1 MDILSYVLSKK
12 YTDNAVSNIA
22 NFKVHVVESLPTSG
36 VANTFYLISSAENSS
51 STLYIW
57 AENTSKFE
65 IVGTTELTLSNYYT
79 KDEVTVLLNNV
90 KVDLTGYA
98 TESWVT
104 AAIEALK
111 IPDAYDDTELRT
123 LINNKANSDHTHDEY
138 ALKDHKHSE
147 YLTEHQSL
155 EDYAKKSDLFSKSY
169 NDLTDK
175 PEIPSIEGL
184 ATENYVKAA
193 IAEAELSGEDVD
205 LSGYAT
211 KDYVAEEINKIE
223 FPEAEIYKV
232 DFNAPDYAKA
242 VEAYNNGKVLVLINA
257 APDVNSYAVMNYVSE
272 KYITFTKFLTSRSEA
287 YGSFNTYYLSPA
299 NTWEVSKEVRL
310 NKVEA
315 NPSEEST
322 GELSKVRIGK
332 EIFTIPQ
339 VPSLAGYATEEFV
352 NKKIAEAELNDKDI
366 DLEAYYTKSEVDAKI
381 PNIEN
386 LATKEE
392 IKNLDN
398 SIGFIP
404 LDERTMCQVIDDTY
418 ATKEEV
424 DQKISEIKPSDIDLS
439 NYATLADIQI
449 GEEFITDIT
458 VGHLKAGSQI
468 KATMTLGEILRN
480 ILHCSHELTESISG
494 KEPTCTE
501 TGLTEGTKCSNCGK
515 ILVEQQIIPALGHVE
530 ELIQGYAAD
539 CTNTGLTDGVKC
551 SRCGEILVSQQVIPA
566 LGHDWSGWVRTV
578 EPTCE
583 SVGEE
588 TRTCNRCN
596 ITETKVIPAL
606 GHKYADP
613 VVTKPATCTEDG
625 IKTYVCIN
633 DPSHSYE
640 LPIEAFGHNYVI
652 TEITKQ
658 PTCTETG
665 IKIHTCDRCGD
676 TYEEVIPVAEHKQ
689 AIREENITESDC
701 TNDGSYE
708 KVTYCTE
715 CGEVLN
721 RETIS
726 LPALGHAYGD
736 WVITKQPEIGVPGE
750 KQKTCKL
757 CGHVVTEVIPALE
770 PEEPQGISYLSGT
783 FGNIDVQEWPEPYIE
798 TWEPNEQDEIS
809 MHYVNNMLTTTVE
822 SENDLIG
829 RHGFVIETPFVKE
842 SNSLASYG
850 DTSTDPYFTNPAILL
865 PAGYKVVAWNTDVDN
880 SSLSEQVVNSYT
892 LTDGR
897 IVYYTPTY
905 SQQTGATVTH
915 YLTITKN

>member
-12 YTDNAVSNIA
+12 YTDNAVNNIA

-36 VANTFYLISSAENSS
+36 VANTFYLISSAETSN

-79 KDEVTVLLNNV
+79 KDEVTALLNNV

-223 FPEAEIYKV
+223 FPEAELYKV
-232 DFNAPDYAKA
+232 DFNAPNYADAKA
-242 VEAYNNGKVLVLINA
+242 AYESGKLLVLINA
-257 APDVNSYAVMNYVSE
+257 APDAESYAVMNYANE
-272 KYITFTKFLTSRSEA
+272 RYITFTKFLTSRSEA
-287 YGSFNTYYLSPA
+287 YGSFNTYYLSPT

-315 NPSEEST
+315 NPNEESV
-322 GELSKVRIGK
+322 GELTKVRIGK
-332 EIFTIPQ
+332 EIYSIPQ
-339 VPSLAGYATEEFV
+339 APSLEGYATETYV
-352 NKKIAEAELNDKDI
+352 DK
-366 DLEAYYTKSEVDAKI
+366 A
-381 PNIEN
+381 IEN
-386 LATKEE
+386 IS
-392 IKNLDN
+392 IKADN
-398 SIGFIP
+398 TIG
-404 LDERTMCQVIDDTY
+404 ID
-418 ATKEEV
+418 
-424 DQKISEIKPSDIDLS
+424 
-439 NYATLADIQI
+439 
-449 GEEFITDIT
+449 FITDIT
-458 VGHLKAGSQI
+458 VGHLEAGTEI
-468 KATMTLGEILRN
+468 KATMSIGEILRR
-480 ILHCSHELTESISG
+480 
-494 KEPTCTE
+494 
-501 TGLTEGTKCSNCGK
+501 
-515 ILVEQQIIPALGHVE
+515 ILVA
-530 ELIQGYAAD
+530 
-539 CTNTGLTDGVKC
+539 CT
-551 SRCGEILVSQQVIPA
+551 
-566 LGHDWSGWVRTV
+566 HD
-578 EPTCE
+578 
-583 SVGEE
+583 
-588 TRTCNRCN
+588 
-596 ITETKVIPAL
+596 
-606 GHKYADP
+606 
-613 VVTKPATCTEDG
+613 
-625 IKTYVCIN
+625 
-633 DPSHSYE
+633 
-640 LPIEAFGHNYVI
+640 
-652 TEITKQ
+652 
-658 PTCTETG
+658 
-665 IKIHTCDRCGD
+665 
-676 TYEEVIPVAEHKQ
+676 
-689 AIREENITESDC
+689 
-701 TNDGSYE
+701 
-708 KVTYCTE
+708 
-715 CGEVLN
+715 
-721 RETIS
+721 
-726 LPALGHAYGD
+726 YGD
-736 WVITKQPEIGVPGE
+736 WVIIKEAEIGVAGE
-750 KQKTCKL
+750 RQKTCKL

-770 PEEPQGISYLSGT
+770 PEEPQGITYLSGT

-822 SENDLIG
+822 SENDLVG
-829 RHGFVIETPFVKE
+829 RHGFVIKTPFVKE